1 MEVKNLLQRGKMKIT
16 NKIYNQ
22 IMEWGLNGVEIEEI
36 ILRIKKEFFIIIE
49 KEELNEIIHGNF

>member
-1 MEVKNLLQRGKMKIT
+1 MKIT

>member
-1 MEVKNLLQRGKMKIT
+1 LEVKNLLQRGKMKIT

-36 ILRIKKEFFIIIE
+36 ILRIKK
-49 KEELNEIIHGNF
+49 NFLLLLKKKN